1 MIAYGDNKI
10 ADHIMRYGE
19 GLCRT
24 RQFWMARRNELSDM
38 IKQIGHQGLIFFTF
52 SMADLH
58 WPELHKLMEDNDH
71 NRDEAESAKRR
82 QQNLIDNPHIA
93 TWFFNK
99 RFETFFNEV
108 LVKQWELGDWWYH
121 FEWQHRGSVHV
132 HGIGKK
138 RNAPIIDW
146 NTLKDNEE
154 EKGKVI

>member
-1 MIAYGDNKI
+1 
-10 ADHIMRYGE
+10 
-19 GLCRT
+19 
-24 RQFWMARRNELSDM
+24 M

-52 SMADLH
+52 SAADLH

-99 RFETFFNEV
+99 RFEIFFNDV
-108 LVKQWELGDWWYH
+108 LVKQWELGDWWYC

-138 RNAPIIDW
+138 RNALIIDW